1 MMDKSTSKQANTNPD
16 SNTDLS
22 STPPAP
28 SWPPTGFVR
37 VTYVFSLSLIFLY
50 IGIIILSEC
59 PLTVS
64 LFPNLIPTAVTQVLT
79 LVLVSLTGNSFPAT
93 FCVYILFLCSIYTFA
108 FFLVVI
114 ITEERESGSRKGAIT
129 SVLEGFLCDVGTFI
143 IAAGL
148 SLRRAAEWM
157 KLRSEIMLAEEQR
170 RHDEYA
176 HELSSALPSYV
187 NTRSAN
193 PDIDRSRP
201 IAQTYRDHSALYDSG
216 QLSSSWRFGKV
227 AIHRRWDMHEKPPEH
242 RTQNDLEAHTE
253 TVQIL
258 HTRGVFFRHW
268 PPPRE
273 AMI

>member
-64 LFPNLIPTAVTQVLT
+64 LIPNLIPTAVTQVLT

-93 FCVYILFLCSIYTFA
+93 FCVYILFLCSIYSPLFYLPCATQSVVRLGIVWFYSTFA

-176 HELSSALPSYV
+176 HELSPALPSYV

-201 IAQTYRDHSALYDSG
+201 IAQT
-216 QLSSSWRFGKV
+216 V
-227 AIHRRWDMHEKPPEH
+227 
-242 RTQNDLEAHTE
+242 
-253 TVQIL
+253 
-258 HTRGVFFRHW
+258 
-268 PPPRE
+268 
-273 AMI
+273 